1 MDLKMDQVILDIVKA
16 NAVQVFKASGVS
28 LADQCDNTILNAKA
42 VCKGGS
48 YIDDN
53 GLIAF
58 KSNEVLSF
66 KSEHAKAS
74 HSATKTRKGAWTDTL
89 PTSSVKKSKRG
100 DQK

>member
-1 MDLKMDQVILDIVKA
+1 MDLKMDQVLLDIVKA

-58 KSNEVLSF
+58 KSNEILTY
-66 KSEHAKAS
+66 KTEHAKALN
-74 HSATKTRKGAWTDTL
+74 SATKNRKGAWAGSQ
-89 PTSSVKKSKRG
+89 PTSSVKNSKRG

>member
-1 MDLKMDQVILDIVKA
+1 MDLKMDQVLLDIVKA

-28 LADQCDNTILNAKA
+28 LGDQCDNTILNAKS

-48 YIDDN
+48 YIDDS

-58 KSNEVLSF
+58 KSNEILTY
-66 KSEHAKAS
+66 KTEHAKAS
-74 HSATKTRKGAWTDTL
+74 NAATKQRKSTWTGSL
-89 PTSSVKKSKRG
+89 PTSSAKKSKRG